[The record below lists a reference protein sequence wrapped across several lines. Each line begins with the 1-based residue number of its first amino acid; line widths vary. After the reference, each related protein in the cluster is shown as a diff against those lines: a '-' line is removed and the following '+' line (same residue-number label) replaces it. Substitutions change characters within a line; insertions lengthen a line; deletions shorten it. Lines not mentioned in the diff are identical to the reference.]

1 MSRRTDREEAAHRQY
16 EAEHVEPRQGKSVVP
31 YLIILVA
38 AAFLLLLMAYLMQ
51 LRTADTVQ
59 GLHDSVN
66 SVQTIDQLVV
76 ENRGLR
82 EQLEALETERDSL
95 QQELE
100 ALKAEDHTQ
109 EVRDKERQLQALNTL
124 NQLRALYNQG
134 KYKDANALLAAN
146 PGLEDALTS
155 VCEALSPAELEV
167 YDPLAAYQKLAKLL
181 GQ

>member
-38 AAFLLLLMAYLMQ
+38 AAFVLLLMAYLMQ

-76 ENRGLR
+76 ENRALR
-82 EQLEALETERDSL
+82 EELKARETERDNV
-95 QQELE
+95 QAELD
-100 ALKAEDHTQ
+100 ALKAQDHTQ
-109 EVRDKERQLQALNTL
+109 EVREKERQLQALNAL
-124 NQLRALYNQG
+124 NQLRALHNQG
-134 KYKDANALLAAN
+134 KHKDARALLEAN
-146 PGLEDALTS
+146 PTLEADLTAAR
-155 VCEALSPAELEV
+155 EALSPAQLEV
-167 YDPLAAYQKLAKLL
+167 YDPLDAYQRLVKLL
-181 GQ
+181 G